1 MRIRITILFL
11 TSIYLKPSFGQTGIG
26 TTTPVNKLHVEAT
39 TADPASSGSSANG
52 NLRLSGTGATHVLD
66 FGLSSSSTYSWLQ
79 ARSKSAYGTYY
90 NLAINPNGGQVG
102 IGTNSPT
109 STLTIGNA
117 AGTVGGEILLNPTS
131 TQYEGGQITFKRSKI
146 GSTVD
151 WTIDQYGSTSSDAR
165 FRIFNGNSET
175 NGLAIL
181 ENGNVG
187 IGSVNPTARLN
198 IVGGGVRIFSG
209 FGNSTN
215 RPALNTN
222 IIGNYEIRG
231 VGAGGGV
238 TQGDG
243 ADDGFLR
250 VSAGGGT
257 NSNTQASIDLS
268 GYSNV
273 ADMGSNVVMRTAGTE
288 RLRIN
293 ANGKIGIG
301 NASPSATLHIQN
313 SNVFSG
319 ADDPATNSVPSLY
332 VYNTNNSSAS
342 AHAVSLVRT
351 AGTGSGK
358 PYYSLDVN
366 GAFGYSMG
374 INNPT
379 DQLILNT
386 SWNFNSTASNNA
398 IIINR
403 YGQTRVAI
411 PEQGGAYSS
420 DWPSGW
426 GGGISTYDF
435 LAQSIKAS
443 NYVTRSDSRLKNT
456 ILNIDSAAMFKFLN
470 LRPVTFYWNQDKPR
484 DSNLQYGLI
493 AQEVEALFP
502 ELVNTG
508 VDSMQT
514 KSVNYQ
520 ALHALSLKVIQ
531 SQQAEIDALKKKQ
544 LDMEQRLLKL
554 EAKLNQ

>member
-1 MRIRITILFL
+1 LAKA
-11 TSIYLKPSFGQTGIG
+11 SAQTGIG
-26 TTTPVNKLHVEAT
+26 ATAPINKFEVVT
-39 TADPASSGSSANG
+39 SSANPATSG
-52 NLRLSGTGATHVLD
+52 ATANGHLRLGALSGDHVLD

-79 ARSKSAYGTYY
+79 ARNKTAYGTYY
-90 NLAINPNGGQVG
+90 NLLLNPNGGLVG
-102 IGTNSPT
+102 IGTTSPT
-109 STLTIGNA
+109 STLTVGNT

-131 TQYEGGQITFKRSKI
+131 TQYEGGQITFKRSLV

-151 WTIDQYGSTSSDAR
+151 WTIDQYGSSSSDAR

-187 IGSVNPTARLN
+187 IGSIAPTARLN
-198 IVGGGVRIFSG
+198 ISGGGVRIFSG

-215 RPALNTN
+215 RPALNTGTV
-222 IIGNYEIRG
+222 GNYEIRG
-231 VGAGGGV
+231 VGAGGGS
-238 TQGDG
+238 TQGDA

-250 VSAGGGT
+250 LSAGGGS
-257 NSNTQASIDLS
+257 NSNQQASIDLS
-268 GYSNV
+268 GYSIV
-273 ADMGSNVVMRTAGTE
+273 ADMGSNIVMRTAGTE

-293 ANGKIGIG
+293 ANGKLGLG
-301 NASPSATLHIQN
+301 TSSPLVALHIQN

-319 ADDPATNSVPSLY
+319 ADDPSTNTVPSFY
-332 VYNTNNSSAS
+332 VYNTNNASTS
-342 AHAVSLVRT
+342 AHAISLVRT

-379 DQLILNT
+379 DQMIINT
-386 SWNFNSTASNNA
+386 SWNFNTVSSNNA

-403 YGQTRVAI
+403 TGQVRVAI
-411 PEQGGAYSS
+411 PEKGGAYNT
-420 DWPSGW
+420 DFPSGW
-426 GGGISTYDF
+426 GGGLATYDVC
-435 LAQSIKAS
+435 AASIQAS
-443 NYVTRSDSRLKNT
+443 NFITRSDRRLKNT
-456 ILNIDSAAMFKFLN
+456 ILNIDSSAVSNFLN

-484 DSNLQYGLI
+484 DPNLQYGFI

-502 ELVNTG
+502 EMVLTAT
-508 VDSMQT
+508 DSMQT

-554 EAKLNQ
+554 EAKLNP